1 MRICSAAAA
10 AEANIKVNNNT
21 ESINPNMDKAIK
33 LLKEQVGKP
42 YVWGSNGP
50 DSFDCSGLVRY
61 IYKNALGKDIPRV
74 SEDQSKVGQAVSR
87 EDLQP
92 GDLVFFNT
100 SGKGVSHVGIYV
112 GGGNMIHSPSSGKTV
127 SVTSINSSYYSAR
140 FVTAKR
146 VL

>member
-1 MRICSAAAA
+1 MEKRFI
-10 AEANIKVNNNT
+10 
-21 ESINPNMDKAIK
+21 
-33 LLKEQVGKP
+33 
-42 YVWGSNGP
+42 
-50 DSFDCSGLVRY
+50 
-61 IYKNALGKDIPRV
+61 
-74 SEDQSKVGQAVSR
+74 
-87 EDLQP
+87 
-92 GDLVFFNT
+92 FFNT